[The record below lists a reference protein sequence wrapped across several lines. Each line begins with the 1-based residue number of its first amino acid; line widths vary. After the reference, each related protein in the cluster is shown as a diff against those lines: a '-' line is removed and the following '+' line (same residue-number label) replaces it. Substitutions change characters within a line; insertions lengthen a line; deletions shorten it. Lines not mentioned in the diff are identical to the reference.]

1 MARVMKALIK
11 KLFKI
16 LIALKHIITEVKF
29 LLARGGHLHVE
40 CVVCL
45 VRLCSLQLA
54 KVLYTKAGPYA
65 GPTFAV
71 RRSLT
76 RTGLPNPGPR
86 EFGACN
92 PSLVSTVLN
101 TFLMLQT

>member
-1 MARVMKALIK
+1 MI
-11 KLFKI
+11 F
-16 LIALKHIITEVKF
+16 LKHIVTEVKS
-29 LLARGGHLHVE
+29 LLARRGHLHVE
-40 CVVCL
+40 CVDCL

-76 RTGLPNPGPR
+76 RPGLPNLRAQRVARSCPVHVTLGW
-86 EFGACN
+86 
-92 PSLVSTVLN
+92 
-101 TFLMLQT
+101 